1 MPVGLS
7 PNGGWVNCP
16 ECHRPMP
23 PEDKLCKECQL
34 KEDLKTGIHQAKA
47 DNFAEALRL
56 FNRVC
61 EADGLEEERAAAHY
75 YSGVIFAKQHQLD
88 RAQEAWR
95 KCLELEPGYIKAK
108 KRLIELIL
116 QKPKRQRD
124 KFERQLVEGSE
135 FAKAIPAA
143 KTGPSPFW
151 WIRCALALA
160 VLVALGILGYWGFQ
174 LSMEYFTF
182 DRHIENIE
190 NLVLTGQFSASLQ
203 YFNDHFRQ
211 GEGSDRRERA
221 QQVLAPV
228 YKRAAKELMDQGDQK
243 QARQMLKIA
252 AGFDP
257 LDLEVQELLESP
269 QPESPEAPPT
279 PSENP

>member
-1 MPVGLS
+1 MSFLAVKRLRKNLKFP
-7 PNGGWVNCP
+7 
-16 ECHRPMP
+16 
-23 PEDKLCKECQL
+23 KLL
-34 KEDLKTGIHQAKA
+34 
-47 DNFAEALRL
+47 
-56 FNRVC
+56 
-61 EADGLEEERAAAHY
+61 
-75 YSGVIFAKQHQLD
+75 
-88 RAQEAWR
+88 
-95 KCLELEPGYIKAK
+95 KAK

-143 KTGPSPFW
+143 KTSSSFW
-151 WIRCALALA
+151 WVRCVLALA
-160 VLVALGILGYWGFQ
+160 VLLALGVLGYWGFQ

-228 YKRAAKELMDQGDQK
+228 YKRAGQQLIEQGDQK
-243 QARQMLKIA
+243 QAMQMLKIA

-257 LDLEVQELLESP
+257 LDLEVQDLLESL
-269 QPESPEAPPT
+269 QPGTREAPPT
-279 PSENP
+279 PQENP